1 MPSRSMYA
9 AMVES
14 TNETPRTG
22 GRGPD
27 TGGCKYVK
35 TRIENPG
42 GTGLYPQKAETG
54 E

>member
-1 MPSRSMYA
+1 MP
-9 AMVES
+9 
-14 TNETPRTG
+14 TG
-22 GRGPD
+22 FLASLSEGD

-42 GTGLYPQKAETG
+42 GKGLYPQMAETG

>member
-1 MPSRSMYA
+1 MA
-9 AMVES
+9 ALS
-14 TNETPRTG
+14 H
-22 GRGPD
+22 

-42 GTGLYPQKAETG
+42 GTGLYPQIAETG